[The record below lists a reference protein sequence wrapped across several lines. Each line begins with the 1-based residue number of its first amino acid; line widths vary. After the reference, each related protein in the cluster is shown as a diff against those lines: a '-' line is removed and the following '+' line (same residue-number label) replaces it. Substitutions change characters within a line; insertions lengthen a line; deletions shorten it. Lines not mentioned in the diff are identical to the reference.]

1 MNQIESTEYIN
12 NIFMK
17 IIKSK
22 TISDLEKITRD
33 DKILFKNKLNIKDYP
48 KINFTI
54 QSEEIDYLLK
64 NGLID
69 KEYNLIASSISELK
83 DPVLKLLYATSWKN
97 NDLKK
102 IKHIIEGIK
111 DGNNENKKSALVFYQ
126 FGKFLSGNGEPII
139 DQHVLRAFSIYY
151 SNKSEEPIIEVLNT
165 ITNKH
170 KTLMKKYKEWLI
182 SDEISTELKLEND
195 YTYHIDKILFAAGK
209 TIKKEKK

>member
-1 MNQIESTEYIN
+1 MKSEELIEE
-12 NIFMK
+12 IFYS
-17 IIKSK
+17 IRKSK
-22 TISDLEKITRD
+22 NILDLEKIITNN
-33 DKILFKNKLNIKDYP
+33 IVLQKNKLNTNDYP

-54 QSEEIDYLLK
+54 KSEEIDYLLK

-83 DPVLKLLYATSWKN
+83 NPLSKLLYATAWKN

-151 SNKSEEPIIEVLNT
+151 SNKSKEPIIEVLNT

-170 KTLMKKYKEWLI
+170 KTLIKKYKEWLI
-182 SDEISTELKLEND
+182 SDEINTELKLEND